1 MTLCARCGKPI
12 KGKPLNITADSAT
25 GAAEV
30 LIHREYC
37 KATPRQTY
45 PARTKR

>member
-1 MTLCARCGKPI
+1 MNLCARCGKPI
-12 KGKPLNITADSAT
+12 KGEPKKVAADSAT

-30 LIHREYC
+30 LIHPEYC

-45 PARTKR
+45 PAGNGR